1 MGTIAGNRK
10 ANHNSLLMEAEAE
23 RRYSI
28 KVSTSALVDS
38 ATHEVKSCQQWVTDR
53 HAGLKRRR
61 GRFWFF
67 KKQHSEVKKR
77 GAKYILLVHENGNVV
92 QSRILSPKT
101 LESLYPVQ
109 KYDVIGVSWPR
120 LIPP

>member
-1 MGTIAGNRK
+1 MGTITGNRK

-23 RRYSI
+23 RRFSI
-28 KVSTSALVDS
+28 LVSPSALVDS
-38 ATHEVKSCQQWVTDR
+38 DAYEVKSCQEWVIDR
-53 HAGLKRRR
+53 HAGLSRRR

-67 KKQHSEVKKR
+67 KKQHSEVKKK
-77 GAKYILLVHENGNVV
+77 GAKYILLVHENGTVV
-92 QSRILSPKT
+92 RSRILSPKT

-109 KYDVIGVSWPR
+109 KYDVIGVNWAR